1 MGHMIGKIGI
11 MGRGISVIKRIKD
24 RSEEWA
30 KRGIVNTK
38 I

>member
-1 MGHMIGKIGI
+1 MMGKIGI
-11 MGRGISVIKRIKD
+11 MGRGTSVVKKIKGRA
-24 RSEEWA
+24 EEWA